1 MGKTLIVGQT
11 EGKRRRGKQR
21 MIWLLDSITDSID
34 MNLSK
39 LQDIVEDREA
49 WRATAH
55 GVTKSQTGVNNNS
68 PA

>member
-1 MGKTLIVGQT
+1 MGKTLIVGKT